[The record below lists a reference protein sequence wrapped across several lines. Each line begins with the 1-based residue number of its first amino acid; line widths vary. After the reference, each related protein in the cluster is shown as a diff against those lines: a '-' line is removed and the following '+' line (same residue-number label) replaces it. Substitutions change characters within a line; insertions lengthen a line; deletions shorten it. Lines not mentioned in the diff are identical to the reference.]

1 MVLTRNWRTLAL
13 LALLLALI
21 LLMASIAA
29 FHALHPIIVG
39 HHIQALADSPDVIV
53 HNH

>member
-13 LALLLALI
+13 LALLFALLLLLAGI
-21 LLMASIAA
+21 TA
-29 FHALHPIIVG
+29 FHALHPIVG
-39 HHIQALADSPDVIV
+39 HHIQALADSPNVIV

>member
-13 LALLLALI
+13 LAFLLALV
-21 LLMASIAA
+21 LLMAGIAA
-29 FHALHPIIVG
+29 FHALHPIVG
-39 HHIQALADSPDVIV
+39 HHIQVLADSPDVIV

>member
-1 MVLTRNWRTLAL
+1 MILTRHWRTLAL
-13 LALLLALI
+13 LAFLLALLL
-21 LLMASIAA
+21 LLMAGIAA
-29 FHALHPIIVG
+29 FHAFHPMVG

>member
-1 MVLTRNWRTLAL
+1 MVLTRNWRRLAL
-13 LALLLALI
+13 LALLLAL
-21 LLMASIAA
+21 LLLLLVGAA
-29 FHALHPIIVG
+29 AYHALHPIVG